1 MIDPQIQANNWI
13 KIKEQKNDL
22 KIIRPNKS
30 HKELEMILENTIQ
43 FGIPLLLE
51 NVGETIDSIFE
62 PVLQKKLIKSGASY
76 RMKFGDKELE
86 YSNDFRFYMTT
97 KLGKPHYS
105 PEICVKVTLLNFQ
118 VTLEGLDDQM
128 LNIVVKKEE
137 PIKEEQK
144 QRNIKEFFAN
154 KKKQTD
160 TENLILKLLGSAE
173 GNLLDDEKLID
184 TLQNSKKESEE
195 IAEKM

>member
-1 MIDPQIQANNWI
+1 
-13 KIKEQKNDL
+13 
-22 KIIRPNKS
+22 
-30 HKELEMILENTIQ
+30 
-43 FGIPLLLE
+43 
-51 NVGETIDSIFE
+51 
-62 PVLQKKLIKSGASY
+62 
-76 RMKFGDKELE
+76 
-86 YSNDFRFYMTT
+86 MTT

-173 GNLLDDEKLID
+173 GNLLD
-184 TLQNSKKESEE
+184 N
-195 IAEKM
+195 